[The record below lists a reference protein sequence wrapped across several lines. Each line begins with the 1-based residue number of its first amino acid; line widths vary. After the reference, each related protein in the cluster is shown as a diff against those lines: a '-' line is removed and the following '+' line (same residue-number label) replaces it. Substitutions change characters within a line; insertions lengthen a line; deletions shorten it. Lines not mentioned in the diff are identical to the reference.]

1 MPMQILGGLKRCI
14 TGFVQVV
21 NRPKMHIN
29 IEAPDPPSFTLSPVN
44 QTHSTVKRIFCEVW
58 LRDELKK

>member
-1 MPMQILGGLKRCI
+1 M
-14 TGFVQVV
+14 GFVQVV

-29 IEAPDPPSFTLSPVN
+29 IEAPDPPSFTLPPVN